1 MTTSDRFLAALAM
14 WCEAGDFLPMDVVP
28 RLRDWDGVKGPL
40 EVMVDAGDTYACV
53 NSGTRNESG
62 LEEGGFV
69 SSGTRQVRVSKSAMV
84 TAPALGSVMV
94 LDGVDVRCVGVG
106 EREWDV
112 AWHLELEPERA

>member
-1 MTTSDRFLAALAM
+1 MAAESFESLLARGQSML
-14 WCEAGDFLPMDVVP
+14 EELFP
-28 RLRDWDGVKGPL
+28 GVL
-40 EVMVDAGDTYACV
+40 VYAGDTYACV
-53 NSGTRNESG
+53 NSGSRNESE